1 MSSKE
6 QDSPEREY
14 DEETYVERTDVGVSI
29 TTELKRGTGTRDQD
43 KHTVKAKDYSLHGAV
58 QKHTEALDYLER
70 EVLDRTREMDPER
83 LPETATEPKGD
94 TS

>member
-1 MSSKE
+1 MTDGE

-43 KHTVKAKDYSLHGAV
+43 KHTVKAKDYSLHGAIE
-58 QKHTEALDYLER
+58 KHTQALDYLER
-70 EVLDRTREMDPER
+70 EVLDRSRQIDPQRQDQED
-83 LPETATEPKGD
+83 EDE
-94 TS
+94 

>member
-1 MSSKE
+1 MTDGE

-43 KHTVKAKDYSLHGAV
+43 RLEIKAKA
-58 QKHTEALDYLER
+58 HTLDDALETLEESREALEEQMDWGR
-70 EVLDRTREMDPER
+70 EQQPDQEDDNE
-83 LPETATEPKGD
+83 
-94 TS
+94 